1 MDKGNQMLEV
11 GNKVSVLLPYWVQI
25 HDHVEP
31 YVTAKV
37 VKVSEKT
44 VTVEYDAPDTWSGKA
59 SLVVHDLGRISKK
72 G

>member
-1 MDKGNQMLEV
+1 MLEV
-11 GNKVSVLLPYWVQI
+11 GNKVSVLLPYWVQV

-31 YVTAKV
+31 YVSATV

-59 SLVVHDLGRISKK
+59 CLVVHELGRISKFLLDT
-72 G
+72 GR